1 MTDQTM
7 RAAGAPQFSIGNV
20 LGTSFSVLLR
30 NLASFFII
38 AIIISI
44 PSILVGRFYAI
55 DPAVSQEYIRQGQLP
70 PGFWSSIGITMLVGI
85 LTSSLMSA
93 TLVYGTF
100 QDLRGQRA
108 SIGDSISRGFSALVP
123 VIIAAI
129 VYAIILTIGFALFFV
144 PGVILLVM
152 LWVYVPAIVIEKK
165 GVGGSLS
172 RSRELTKGRRWAI
185 LGLFIVVVICFAIAN
200 WIDGFIFGLIFGPA
214 GAFWATELAQ
224 IVFGMFSAV
233 MAAVGYYYLRS
244 DKEGIAIGDIA
255 KVFD

>member
-30 NLASFFII
+30 NLASFFVI
-38 AIIISI
+38 AIIVSI
-44 PSILVGRFYAI
+44 PSMLVARFYAI
-55 DPAVSQEYIRQGQLP
+55 DPVVLQESIRQGQLP
-70 PGFWSSIGITMLVGI
+70 PGFGSSIAISTLVAF
-85 LTSSLMSA
+85 LTSSLISA
-93 TLVYGTF
+93 ALIYGTF

-108 SIGDSISRGFSALVP
+108 GVGDSISRGFSALVP
-123 VIIAAI
+123 VVLAAI
-129 VYAIILTIGFALFFV
+129 AFAILLTIGFALLV
-144 PGVILLVM
+144 IPGIILLLM

-165 GVGGSLS
+165 GVGGAFG

-185 LGLFIVVVICFAIAN
+185 FGLFIVVGIAFWVAS
-200 WIDGFIFGLIFGPA
+200 WIIGFIFGLIFGT
-214 GAFWATELAQ
+214 GGIFWAGQLAQ
-224 IVFGMFSAV
+224 ILAGMFGAV
-233 MAAVGYYYLRS
+233 ISAVGYYYLRS